1 MPFCNVCKNAGKPE
15 SVYKSH
21 FVRQTPHKLS
31 PVTCPTI
38 LNNKCNHCS
47 CKGHFIS
54 DCPLAKEERKIQKS
68 ENNRKRKLQ
77 AIEEAPKVQ
86 PAKKNINVF
95 DVLGNEDEDDDVE
108 EQIMVENNTSAVA
121 VDHFK
126 PNDSFVTKTRGVVN
140 SWSALMDSDDEEE

>member
-1 MPFCNVCKNAGKPE
+1 
-15 SVYKSH
+15 
-21 FVRQTPHKLS
+21 LS

-38 LNNKCNHCS
+38 LNNKCNYCS

-95 DVLGNEDEDDDVE
+95 DVLGNEDDDEDVE

-126 PNDSFVTKTRGVVN
+126 PKDSFVTKTRGVVN